1 MLSNVLESFKSRTLM
16 LNSIVSFLLALGI
29 LVFIHEYGHYS
40 VARFYGVRV
49 IRFSVGFGKPI
60 FQWINKKT
68 KVEWTISW
76 IPLGGYVRMLDERD
90 PDSLKGHD
98 INLDES
104 FNRKPVGQRIAI
116 VLAGP
121 MANLIL
127 AALIYGFLAYMQ
139 PLGLATQ
146 TAAPVSNS
154 VAAQAGLQLGDEI
167 TAVNG
172 DTTKNWNEVSW
183 ALIKAKLFKN
193 DLEVAVNRD
202 GQILNLN
209 TIAADSVEA
218 ELGPALIRELGF
230 LPFEKSVLVRAVGE
244 GSAASAAGFLAD
256 DQLLRVAG
264 IPIETSA
271 HFTDLIKQRAAQE
284 ISIEVLRD
292 KQEVTLKATPE
303 PVVLEDGST
312 IGRLG
317 LSIGGESVIVNNP
330 LGPVDSLLEG
340 AGRMVEVS
348 VFSLAALGKMVTG
361 DLSWNHLSGPVSI
374 ASAAGE
380 SSSLGIL
387 PFFGFLAMVSVSLG
401 ILNLL
406 PIPLLDGGHLMYYL
420 AEIVRG
426 KPVDEVW
433 QIRGQKLGILL
444 IGVLTSVAFFN
455 DIQRLIF

>member
-1 MLSNVLESFKSRTLM
+1 M
-16 LNSIVSFLLALGI
+16 LNSIVSFLIALGI

-60 FQWINKKT
+60 FRWINKRT

-98 INLDES
+98 INLAES

-146 TAAPVSNS
+146 TAAPP
-154 VAAQAGLQLGDEI
+154 AATLAASAGLQAGDEI
-167 TAVNG
+167 MTVNG
-172 DTTKNWNEVSW
+172 DATKNWNEVNW
-183 ALIKAKLFKN
+183 ALIKAKLFKDDVIIEVERN
-193 DLEVAVNRD
+193 DRTFALAPILAQAV
-202 GQILNLN
+202 GF
-209 TIAADSVEA
+209 
-218 ELGPALIRELGF
+218 ELGPNLGRELGF

-244 GSAASAAGFLAD
+244 DSAAASAGFQNGDKLIN
-256 DQLLRVAG
+256 VAG
-264 IPIETSA
+264 IPVQTSA
-271 HFTDLIKQRAAQE
+271 QFTNLVKQRPEEQLSILIERAGQE
-284 ISIEVLRD
+284 I
-292 KQEVTLKATPE
+292 TLNATPSL
-303 PVVLEDGST
+303 VVQDDGT
-312 IGRLG
+312 TVGRLG
-317 LSIGGESVIVNNP
+317 LSIGGESVVVSNP
-330 LGPVDSLLEG
+330 LGVWDSAVEG